1 MGPNLD
7 AAHFDDDIRKVAS
20 AVRMDE
26 TAMPH
31 RTFPN
36 RREAGRLL
44 AERLVPLQL
53 ADPIVLG
60 LPRGG
65 VPVAAEIADALG
77 APLDVLLVRK
87 LGAPYQPE
95 LAIGAVVAG
104 ESTEVVLNEDIV
116 AELKLTKAD
125 IDAEAKRQLATLDQ
139 RRKRYRAVR
148 APVSLKGRT
157 AIVADDGVATGA
169 TLRVALKGTARLG
182 AERVIAAVPV
192 ASRQA
197 AALLEQEADAFV
209 ALLVPKLFGS
219 VGAFY
224 DDFSEVSDNEVVALL
239 QVSR

>member
-1 MGPNLD
+1 MPD
-7 AAHFDDDIRKVAS
+7 
-20 AVRMDE
+20 RMFRD
-26 TAMPH
+26 
-31 RTFPN
+31 

-44 AERLVPLQL
+44 AERLVSLHL
-53 ADPIVLG
+53 TDPVVLG

-65 VPVAAEIADALG
+65 VPVAAEIAAVLD

-104 ESTEVVLNEDIV
+104 ESIEVVLNEDIV
-116 AELKLTKAD
+116 AELKLTQAD
-125 IDAEAKRQLATLDQ
+125 LDAETKRQLATLDR
-139 RRKRYRAVR
+139 RRKQYRA
-148 APVSLKGRT
+148 ACLPVSLKGRT
-157 AIVADDGVATGA
+157 AVVADDGVATGA
-169 TLRVALKGTARLG
+169 TLRAALKGVARLG

-192 ASRQA
+192 ASCQA

-224 DDFSEVSDNEVVALL
+224 DDFSEVSDSEVVALL
-239 QVSR
+239 QASR